1 MTEADILATTYE
13 DTVTVY
19 RAFKDTLPGGESVFK
34 SGLDGK
40 VVYEDVKC
48 ALSTHTGGKLQQS
61 KSTAKTE
68 TTFCLFTRPEVD
80 IQTNDFLVITHF
92 GKKIEAVAGFPECM
106 KSHNNI
112 PVKLDKSYSVLGIK
126 LTLLRSI
133 PNRQQERRMG

>member
-40 VVYEDVKC
+40 VVYEDVEC
-48 ALSTHTGGKLQQS
+48 ALSTHT
-61 KSTAKTE
+61 STAKTE

-112 PVKLDKSYSVLGIK
+112 PVKLDKETV
-126 LTLLRSI
+126 
-133 PNRQQERRMG
+133 

>member
-40 VVYEDVKC
+40 VVYEDVEC

-112 PVKLDKSYSVLGIK
+112 PVKLDKETCLI
-126 LTLLRSI
+126 LSI
-133 PNRQQERRMG
+133 SWRGWKNGRNDSHKP